1 MVSPTNTDPG
11 LTLNTRYSDRNPGA
25 LYADGVRN
33 YVRVVPPENAMGAVA
48 ATLAKQ
54 MGAKRVV
61 AFVNR
66 DPGGFGWYGPS
77 VGAAFVEEA
86 RSLGL
91 VTTELRW
98 RSQRS
103 YTSIARRAAAARP
116 QLVFFAGH
124 TEHNARRLL
133 EDVRRQ
139 VGPDVVFA
147 GGDRFVTF
155 SPEKLGPVGEG
166 LHVTST
172 HLTFEALTPAG
183 QRFLRS
189 VRVSPEQADYG
200 ESTGR
205 FTGPAE
211 AAPATEALLEAIG
224 RSNGTRASVVE
235 ELFETRL
242 KGGILGSFSFDR
254 RGDITPASIA
264 LYSIR
269 NGAVVVDGVVRVP
282 SRPDN

>member
-11 LTLNTRYSDRNPGA
+11 LTLNTRYSDHDPGA

-33 YVRVVPPENAMGAVA
+33 YVRVAAPDNASGVVA

-54 MGAKRVV
+54 LGAERVV

-66 DPGGFGWYGPS
+66 EPVGLWWYGPS
-77 VGAAFVEEA
+77 VGGGFVEEA

-98 RSQRS
+98 RPQRS

-116 QLVFFAGH
+116 QLVFFAGA
-124 TEHNARRLL
+124 TQHNARRLL

-147 GGDRFVTF
+147 AGDKFVGF
-155 SPEKLGPVGEG
+155 SKEFGPVGEG
-166 LHVTST
+166 LRATSAE
-172 HLTFEALTPAG
+172 LVFEALTPAG

-189 VRVSPEQADYG
+189 VGVSPELASLEG
-200 ESTGR
+200 GFS
-205 FTGPAE
+205 GPVG
-211 AAPATEALLEAIG
+211 AAPATEALLEAIA

-242 KGGILGSFSFDR
+242 KGGFLGSFSFDR

-264 LYSIR
+264 VYTIR
-269 NGAVVVDGVVRVP
+269 NGEGVVDGVVRVP
-282 SRPDN
+282 SPADN